1 MDKRIEL
8 HYKLVEILG
17 SGKVYF
23 QPPASV
29 SLSYP
34 CIVYKRS
41 SQKDHRA
48 NNTLYHTRK
57 RYSITVID
65 KDPDSKIPDKMME
78 LPYCEF
84 DRHFAT
90 DGLNHDVY
98 KLYY

>member
-17 SGKVYF
+17 SNNVYF
-23 QPPASV
+23 QPPSSV
-29 SLSYP
+29 KLSYP

-41 SQKDHRA
+41 SQKEHRA
-48 NNTLYHTRK
+48 GNILYQMQK

-65 KDPDSKIPDKMME
+65 KDPDSKIPDKIMN

-84 DRHFAT
+84 DTHYTT

-98 KLYY
+98 TVYY